1 MRKFAHAAVLAA
13 GFAAVSAVAS
23 LAYAADMAPGLESF
37 GTMRSMSPYELSTA
51 GANDFSIQPAV
62 NAALDHSGARLET
75 AAYGAA
81 LNLSSFAG
89 STALTTNLALDGG
102 AGLDV
107 AARFTNYGATNAS
120 PFLSAVTA
128 PYLGLANGGRYTGVT
143 FVPASNLRV
152 RLGAS
157 LNSERLD
164 RFSFNALAPLGNA
177 ALAYDAAQTR
187 SLLGGLSWDVTGA
200 VGLDITGISSDRS
213 GVPLGLADA
222 AGIAP
227 RATTNALGVSAH
239 MDIGQGWVTTAS
251 FSAGMTQ
258 LNQRASFAAAQQRG
272 QSYSIA
278 VAKHGLFGGDDT
290 LGLSLSRPA
299 PGMNSGFS
307 SLAGS
312 GDLPPLVIS
321 QASAALGPR
330 AQETD
335 IQFGY
340 VTNFLDGAVALQ
352 TNAAY
357 QTNFQGQPGATSVS
371 LLSRAKIKF

>member
-1 MRKFAHAAVLAA
+1 MKKFAHAAVLAA

-23 LAYAADMAPGLESF
+23 LAHAADMAPGLESF
-37 GTMRSMSPYELSTA
+37 GATRILSPYELSTA
-51 GANDFSIQPAV
+51 NATDFSIQPAV
-62 NAALDHSGARLET
+62 AAALDNSGARLET

-89 STALTTNLALDGG
+89 STALTTNLALDSG
-102 AGLDV
+102 AGLDIG
-107 AARFTNYGATNAS
+107 ARFSNYGATNAS

-128 PYLGLANGGRYTGVT
+128 PYLGLANGGRYAGVT

-157 LNSERLD
+157 LNNERLD
-164 RFSFNALAPLGNA
+164 RFSFDALAPLGNA

-213 GVPLGLADA
+213 GVPLGLAGA
-222 AGIAP
+222 AGIVP

-239 MDIGQGWVTTAS
+239 VDVGQGWVTTAA

-258 LNQRASFAAAQQRG
+258 LNQRASFATTAQRG

-278 VAKHGLFGGDDT
+278 IAKHGLFGADDT
-290 LGLSLSRPA
+290 LGLSLSHPA
-299 PGMNSGFS
+299 PGMSGSFS
-307 SLAGS
+307 SLTGS

-321 QASAALGPR
+321 QASALGPR

-335 IQFGY
+335 IQLGY

>member
-1 MRKFAHAAVLAA
+1 MMRKFAHAAVLAA

-23 LAYAADMAPGLESF
+23 LAHAADMAPGLQSF
-37 GTMRSMSPYELSTA
+37 GTLRVMSPYELSTA
-51 GANDFSIQPAV
+51 GATDYSIQPAV
-62 NAALDHSGARLET
+62 AAALDNSGARLET
-75 AAYGAA
+75 AAYGEA
-81 LNLSSFAG
+81 LNLSSFAS

-143 FVPASNLRV
+143 FVPASNFRV

-164 RFSFNALAPLGNA
+164 RFSFDALAPLGNA

-213 GVPLGLADA
+213 GVPLGLANA

-251 FSAGMTQ
+251 FSDGMTQ
-258 LNQRASFAAAQQRG
+258 LNQRASFAQRG

-299 PGMNSGFS
+299 PGMSGSFS
-307 SLAGS
+307 GLAGS

-321 QASAALGPR
+321 QASALGPR

-335 IQFGY
+335 IQLGY